1 MKRLIIFI
9 ATFIS
14 GVSIAQQENNIINKV
29 TKELDRS
36 RSHLGFYNF
45 KNHDDLDNAI
55 DYYAFNLINDQNIDL
70 ETLSKKFKINIF
82 KQNIYPIRYFDET
95 ILNEQVQYIVDQENV
110 NNSTM
115 TSAGDFFRD
124 ITVIKN
130 SYGEYLTIVSYG
142 TKYAICNLPDYSNN

>member
-1 MKRLIIFI
+1 MKKLIIFI

-29 TKELDRS
+29 TKELNQS
-36 RSHLGFYNF
+36 RSQLGFYIF
-45 KNHDDLDNAI
+45 EDHKDLDLAI
-55 DYYAFNLINDQNIDL
+55 DYYAKNLVDNKNIDL

-95 ILNEQVQYIVDQENV
+95 ILNEQIQYIVEQENV
-110 NNSTM
+110 NNSTI
-115 TSAGDFFRD
+115 SAAGDFFRD

-130 SYGEYLTIVSYG
+130 TYGEYLTIVSYG